1 MFNSA
6 RYLTSGVAATIPE
19 YLQLFMW
26 QCIDRLPDERDYLQV
41 FRLEPFGGMQQIR
54 HTSEQPE
61 HQMLYML
68 PTDEPVIAKIYVV
81 NDDDHSTMLL
91 AEEY

>member
-1 MFNSA
+1 MFKSQ
-6 RYLTSGVAATIPE
+6 RYVTRGVSDSIS
-19 YLQLFMW
+19 QLIQTFIW
-26 QCIDRLPDERDYLQV
+26 NCIERLPENCDYLQV
-41 FRLEPFGGMQQIR
+41 FQLDPFGGMQQIR

-68 PTDEPVIAKIYVV
+68 PTDEPVCAKVYVIDS
-81 NDDDHSTMLL
+81 DDYSTMLL